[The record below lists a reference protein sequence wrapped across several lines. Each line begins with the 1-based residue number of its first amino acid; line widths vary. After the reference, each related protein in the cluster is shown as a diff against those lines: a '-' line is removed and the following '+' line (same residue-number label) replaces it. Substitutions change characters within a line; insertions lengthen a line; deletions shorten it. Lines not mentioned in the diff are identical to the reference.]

1 MQDAQVRRGDHV
13 IDVGAGDG
21 RLTAALAARAGHVT
35 AVELDPRLVRRLR
48 QRFASDSRVSVVE
61 ADLHEFIWPQQPF
74 RVVANPPFAATT
86 FLLREL
92 LGHPGWP
99 VTALD
104 LVVQHG
110 AALKRTRQTGHALSI
125 SWLPWW
131 TLRISRQLPAT
142 AFRPPPATDAA
153 VLVARQRDP
162 PLLPP
167 PQAEAFAA
175 CVQEAFRRGVNHR
188 SSISLWVAQFQSEQR
203 CRRR

>member
-1 MQDAQVRRGDHV
+1 MQDAQVHRGDHV

-35 AVELDPRLVRRLR
+35 AIELGPRLARRLR
-48 QRFASDSRVSVVE
+48 KRFASDSRVSVVE
-61 ADLHEFIWPQQPF
+61 ADLHAFTWPQHPF
-74 RVVANPPFAATT
+74 RVVANPPFTATT

-92 LGHPGWP
+92 LSHTGRQ

-110 AALKRTRQTGHALSI
+110 AAFKRTRQTGHALNI

-131 TLRISRQLPAT
+131 TLRIGRRLPAT

-153 VLVARQRDP
+153 VLIARQRDP

-167 PQAEAFAA
+167 AQAEAFAA
-175 CVQEAFRRGVNHR
+175 FVQEAFRRGLNQR
-188 SSISLWVAQFQSEQR
+188 SPITTWATQFQSEQTHR
-203 CRRR
+203 HR